1 MNTVCIHKLA
11 PFESFP
17 RASKRERC
25 EQERCE
31 LRRREREGETV
42 LESLITFVFVWKI
55 AGFMHQTALFRNI
68 ILSL

>member
-25 EQERCE
+25 E
-31 LRRREREGETV
+31 LRRRGRERETV